1 MIFLR
6 FLGKTLS
13 SDTWITVSM
22 VTYTVVQ
29 KGCAKALVQQGKIL
43 DCSVIPNIGWFF
55 SLKEVKYKTSLSIRF
70 TDGLSISS
78 KRTHLLT

>member
-55 SLKEVKYKTSLSIRF
+55 
-70 TDGLSISS
+70 
-78 KRTHLLT
+78 